1 MKILQTLLWLV
12 ILNTV
17 CQAQSS
23 RSNSTIQQYDSSVNF
38 LGDKVFAY
46 TGQTLYLNKRPQFL
60 RDEGYEGFI
69 NDYTTDKY
77 SRANIYQCCGTSFS
91 NYDALAGMYFKVLDV
106 VRHPKA
112 DKWPIRYGNTY
123 YLHLLDIKRNKTV
136 YYEYHANKEY
146 IFPFITMGFWAKAKK
161 DNIGRNIVFK
171 STMLYNKVDAQ
182 SKELIY
188 PAPGETWKCTGVII
202 DENYKLSLQVVNTR
216 NQKCAVDYI
225 AMCKKADGGTKACSP
240 REAVVNRQKYGN
252 ENWNSILNGQVR
264 GGMTKEMCK
273 MAWGKPERV
282 NEIAANDSHLSEQ
295 WVYEA
300 NYLYF
305 ENGKLAH
312 LQ

>member
-1 MKILQTLLWLV
+1 MKLLQTLIWLV

-23 RSNSTIQQYDSSVNF
+23 QSNFTTPRYDSSVNF
-38 LGDKVFAY
+38 LGDNPFAY
-46 TGQTLYLNKRPQFL
+46 KGETLYLNKRAQFL
-60 RDEGYEGFI
+60 RDEGYEGFL
-69 NDYTTDKY
+69 NDYNMDRY

-112 DKWPIRYGNTY
+112 DKWPIRYGSTY
-123 YLHLLDIKRNKTV
+123 YLQLLDMKRNKTV

-146 IFPFITMGFWAKAKK
+146 MFPFITMGFWAKAKQQ
-161 DNIGRNIVFK
+161 NIGRSIVFK
-171 STMLYNKVDAQ
+171 STMLYDKIDAQ

-188 PAPGETWKCTGVII
+188 PAPGETWKCVGVAI
-202 DENYKLSLQVVNTR
+202 DENYKLSLVVVNPK

-225 AMCKKADGGTKACSP
+225 AMCKRSDGGQKAFSP
-240 REAVVNRQKYGN
+240 REAVVNKQKFGSD
-252 ENWNSILNGQVR
+252 NWHSILNGQVR
-264 GGMTKEMCK
+264 GGMTREMCK
-273 MAWGKPERV
+273 MAWGNPERI
-282 NEIAANDSHLSEQ
+282 NAIAANETKLSEQ

-305 ENGKLAH
+305 DQGKLAR